1 MRTAA
6 LLRALAATAL
16 LTVACG
22 TTTGSGTATPTVA
35 SSPTPKGVC
44 DSAHPCL
51 ALVTLRGSNAI
62 VVRDITDISHP
73 TTVSSFQH
81 DWPQFVNGT
90 TLSYVADGTSLFRAP
105 LSGDPKE
112 LVAKTTEQFSTDV
125 WSPDGDTAAYL
136 APTSTGMALH
146 LVSGGR
152 DRAVGGSIP
161 ALPVTGCEYEPC
173 PGADTW
179 DFRLSYSPDGAYIS
193 LVMSIAG
200 ANAFRLWSSEGTV
213 LQSSDSQSYSMST
226 WSGTGFYFP
235 DAKGIEVLR
244 DGVTSLFLPNVA
256 WIHPNASADAGHIV
270 YETRDAQGWHHTF
283 VIDTASKNVRELKK
297 ARTHPLFLTS
307 RFIWYRGEGSPGIS
321 NGKTFIYDLQEGAE
335 SESVISQVWDV
346 WPHAA

>member
-1 MRTAA
+1 MKTTAV
-6 LLRALAATAL
+6 LRALAATAL

-22 TTTGSGTATPTVA
+22 TTTGSGTASQTLATPTVA

-136 APTSTGMALH
+136 A
-146 LVSGGR
+146 
-152 DRAVGGSIP
+152 
-161 ALPVTGCEYEPC
+161 
-173 PGADTW
+173 
-179 DFRLSYSPDGAYIS
+179 
-193 LVMSIAG
+193 
-200 ANAFRLWSSEGTV
+200 
-213 LQSSDSQSYSMST
+213 
-226 WSGTGFYFP
+226 
-235 DAKGIEVLR
+235 
-244 DGVTSLFLPNVA
+244 
-256 WIHPNASADAGHIV
+256 
-270 YETRDAQGWHHTF
+270 
-283 VIDTASKNVRELKK
+283 
-297 ARTHPLFLTS
+297 
-307 RFIWYRGEGSPGIS
+307 
-321 NGKTFIYDLQEGAE
+321 
-335 SESVISQVWDV
+335 
-346 WPHAA
+346 